1 MKLVLDTN
9 VLIAAFISHGTCN
22 ELFEHCGIQHEIIL
36 SAFILD
42 ELSAKLTGKF
52 KYTRQEA
59 ESVVALV
66 KSRSRIFKKLPAIP
80 PTCRDP
86 EDDKIIA
93 TAMAGQCTCIVTGD
107 KDLLDLEC
115 VGKIKIIAPT
125 AFWQFEAASC

>member
-22 ELFEHCGIQHEIIL
+22 ELFEHCGIHHEIIL

-42 ELSAKLTGKF
+42 ELAAKLTGKF
-52 KYTRQEA
+52 KYTQLDA

-66 KSRSRIFKKLPAIP
+66 KSRSRILRALPSIP

-86 EDDKIIA
+86 EDDNIIA
-93 TAMAGQCTCIVTGD
+93 TAMAGKCACIVTGD

-115 VGKIKIIAPT
+115 AGNIRIIAP
-125 AFWQFEAASC
+125 ASFWQFEAATG

>member
-22 ELFEHCGIQHEIIL
+22 ELFEHCGIHHEIIL

-42 ELSAKLTGKF
+42 ELAAKLTGKF
-52 KYTRQEA
+52 KYTRQDA

-66 KSRSRIFKKLPAIP
+66 KSRSRILKVLPSIP

-86 EDDKIIA
+86 EDDNIIA
-93 TAMAGQCTCIVTGD
+93 TAVAGKCACIVTGD
-107 KDLLDLEC
+107 KDLLDLERA
-115 VGKIKIIAPT
+115 GNIRIIAP
-125 AFWQFEAASC
+125 ASFWQFEAATG